1 MSLADSHSSGFCWR
15 SLSHCC
21 GLYSAYHQPSVLADI
36 KTVHKFDQCLP
47 LEIFLLL
54 EFKDNEAN
62 GDESLCNECLNY
74 MSERWEWDVKPSAC
88 PLGLWKD
95 ARPLC
100 GGQVRTLCA
109 PTRVTVL
116 LSSHWVYIQL
126 TFTKVYNTPCS
137 GIKNWLRPILAQSG
151 SLAFRMPS
159 GLSQQLH
166 TLMTKAHR
174 PLWFQLCQVTVRS
187 LPDIRE
193 RKRTTSLEA
202 CTALWALQQTVWLT
216 FVI

>member
-1 MSLADSHSSGFCWR
+1 MLKLHEWNVRMGHKAKCLSSWPLKGCTTPLWR
-15 SLSHCC
+15 AS
-21 GLYSAYHQPSVLADI
+21 
-36 KTVHKFDQCLP
+36 
-47 LEIFLLL
+47 
-54 EFKDNEAN
+54 
-62 GDESLCNECLNY
+62 
-74 MSERWEWDVKPSAC
+74 
-88 PLGLWKD
+88 
-95 ARPLC
+95 
-100 GGQVRTLCA
+100 RTLCA

-137 GIKNWLRPILAQSG
+137 GIKNRLRPILAQSG

-174 PLWFQLCQVTVRS
+174 PLWFQLCQETVRS
-187 LPDIRE
+187 LPDICE
-193 RKRTTSLEA
+193 RKRATSLEA